1 MDNMTEEEDLVGCS
15 CQPGPPETGKCNVEA
30 VVSVDNRGQMV
41 LPKDVRKRAEIAP
54 GDKLALVSWERDG
67 GICCMSLIKV
77 DELSKLVKETL
88 GPMMKEVM

>member
-1 MDNMTEEEDLVGCS
+1 MTDEKDLVGCS
-15 CQPGPPETGKCNVEA
+15 CQPGPPDTGTCNVEA

-41 LPKDVRKRAEIAP
+41 LPKDVRKRAGIAP

-67 GICCMSLIKV
+67 RICCMSLIKV

-88 GPMMKEVM
+88 GPMMKEVI